1 MSCEY
6 GDLFEKW
13 ELALVGSLISRL
25 RRSWECLRKED
36 RDDLQQECLIHW
48 YLNRKSYDPLKEVS
62 RRGFMA
68 RVIRNRLMDLVREK
82 DADKRK
88 VSHCCVEFP
97 PEDDG
102 LIPSSDYVVREN
114 PSLFMD
120 SADLL
125 HLGFDLE
132 RTVRKLTPRQQ
143 KICQGLGPSGLSARE
158 VGRRL
163 KIPSTTLHREIGRI
177 RDRFEQAGLGD
188 YLK

>member
-1 MSCEY
+1 
-6 GDLFEKW
+6 
-13 ELALVGSLISRL
+13 
-25 RRSWECLRKED
+25 
-36 RDDLQQECLIHW
+36 
-48 YLNRKSYDPLKEVS
+48 
-62 RRGFMA
+62 MA
-68 RVIRNRLMDLVREK
+68 SVIRNRLMDLVREK

-88 VSHCCVEFP
+88 VSHCCVEYP
-97 PEDDG
+97 LTEEG
-102 LIPSSDYVVREN
+102 LIPSSDLALEES
-114 PSLFMD
+114 PSLSMD

-125 HLGFDLE
+125 HLGIDLE
-132 RTVRKLTPRQQ
+132 RTVRKLTPHQQ